1 MNNIFFKYYYIVL
14 ATIFIS
20 IGWSKVTHHSFFND
34 VNHFIEDGVHF
45 SNSKKIEQH
54 HKVVYFSEVENE
66 AEQSEFTFCDKLIL
80 KAVSVWKFFV
90 SNLSTTVALKNY
102 VTPLFTSFYSS
113 LDALYIAFR
122 VFRL

>member
-14 ATIFIS
+14 ASIFIS
-20 IGWSKVTHHSFFND
+20 IGWSKVTQHSFLND
-34 VNHFIEDGVHF
+34 VNHFIEDGFHI

-54 HKVVYFSEVENE
+54 HMVVYFSEVENE
-66 AEQSEFTFCDKLIL
+66 AEQSEFTISDKLIL
-80 KAVSVWKFFV
+80 NAVSVWKFFV
-90 SNLSTTVALKNY
+90 NNLLATVTLKSY
-102 VTPLFTSFYSS
+102 VTNLYTSFYSS

>member
-14 ATIFIS
+14 ASIFIS
-20 IGWSKVTHHSFFND
+20 IGWSKLTQHSFFND
-34 VNHFIEDGVHF
+34 VNNFIEDGFHI

-66 AEQSEFTFCDKLIL
+66 AEQSEFTISDKLIL
-80 KAVSVWKFFV
+80 NAVSVWKFFV
-90 SNLSTTVALKNY
+90 NNLLATVTLKSY
-102 VTPLFTSFYSS
+102 VTNLYTSFYSS

>member
-1 MNNIFFKYYYIVL
+1 MNKIFFKYYYIVL

-34 VNHFIEDGVHF
+34 VNHFIEDGFHI

-66 AEQSEFTFCDKLIL
+66 AEQSEFTISDKLIL
-80 KAVSVWKFFV
+80 NAVSVWKFFV
-90 SNLSTTVALKNY
+90 NNLLATVTLKSY
-102 VTPLFTSFYSS
+102 VTNLYTSFYSS

>member
-14 ATIFIS
+14 ASIFIS
-20 IGWSKVTHHSFFND
+20 IGWSKLTQHSFFND
-34 VNHFIEDGVHF
+34 VNNFIEDGFHI

-54 HKVVYFSEVENE
+54 HKFVYFSEVENE
-66 AEQSEFTFCDKLIL
+66 AEQSEFTISDKLIL
-80 KAVSVWKFFV
+80 NAVSVWKFFV
-90 SNLSTTVALKNY
+90 NNLLATVTLKSY
-102 VTPLFTSFYSS
+102 VANLYTSFYSS